1 MPFNPLR
8 TIWQLRPGIK
18 PPFGG
23 TDEAAEAGQVEKA
36 GQIDQAQPEP
46 QVSADHPAASAASA
60 AAPVLSA
67 AAAPEP
73 GGVNHARLEQDA
85 AQIVQQAK
93 AAEQHRREELVKAQQ
108 AAKAKAEAQAAQA
121 AQAAAHAQAAAQPQP
136 VQTAGSACTLYISPG
151 LNTLSYL
158 EGLKAFMHKKGVR
171 IEPFIRGQAVAQP
184 ALVLLSPGDLPPAG
198 AMCFVPDENKA
209 ALWAF
214 LKQQLPQLAS

>member
-23 TDEAAEAGQVEKA
+23 TDEAAEAGQVEQAQPAQPAKP
-36 GQIDQAQPEP
+36 AQPEP
-46 QVSADHPAASAASA
+46 QVSADHPAASAA
-60 AAPVLSA
+60 APVLSTEA
-67 AAAPEP
+67 APTPEP
-73 GGVNHARLEQDA
+73 GGVNHAKLEQDA

-108 AAKAKAEAQAAQA
+108 AAKAKADAQAQAAK
-121 AQAAAHAQAAAQPQP
+121 AQTAAQPQP
-136 VQTAGSACTLYISPG
+136 VQTAGPACTLYISPG